1 MRNFGLQERKKIVFR
16 YRGTGKFA
24 VARQI
29 RQEQA
34 IERNSAYQEQIS
46 TPEGIQQYIACT
58 NARHRVL
65 STTSIGE
72 KQLTKLNAL
81 ILTLQKRKK

>member
-24 VARQI
+24 VARQV

-34 IERNSAYQEQIS
+34 IERNSAYQKQIS
-46 TPEGIQQYIACT
+46 TSTGIQQYIALT
-58 NARHRVL
+58 P
-65 STTSIGE
+65 SIGK

-81 ILTLQKRKK
+81 VLTLE

>member
-1 MRNFGLQERKKIVFR
+1 MRNFGLQEGKKIMFR

-34 IERNSAYQEQIS
+34 IERNNAYQKQIS
-46 TPEGIQQYIACT
+46 TPEGIQEYVNLKID
-58 NARHRVL
+58 VL
-65 STTSIGE
+65 DRKSGIGK
-72 KQLTKLNAL
+72 KQLAKLKAL
-81 ILTLQKRKK
+81 MLTLQKRKK

>member
-34 IERNSAYQEQIS
+34 IERNSAYQKQIS
-46 TPEGIQQYIACT
+46 TPEGIQQYIALT
-58 NARHRVL
+58 P
-65 STTSIGE
+65 SIGK

>member
-1 MRNFGLQERKKIVFR
+1 MRNFGLQEGKKIMFR

-34 IERNSAYQEQIS
+34 IERNSAYQKQIS
-46 TPEGIQQYIACT
+46 TPEGIQQYIALT
-58 NARHRVL
+58 P
-65 STTSIGE
+65 SIGK

>member
-1 MRNFGLQERKKIVFR
+1 MRNFGLQEGKKIMFR

-34 IERNSAYQEQIS
+34 IERNSAYQKQIS
-46 TPEGIQQYIACT
+46 TPEGIQEYVNLKID
-58 NARHRVL
+58 VL
-65 STTSIGE
+65 DRKSGIGK
-72 KQLTKLNAL
+72 KQLAKLKAL
-81 ILTLQKRKK
+81 MLTLQKRKK